1 MRIFLIGFMGCG
13 KSTIGKQLAESL
25 DYNFT
30 DLDSYIEQ
38 KTSKSIKEIFSEN
51 DEVYFRELEKDFL
64 QEVIQ
69 KENIIISTGGGT
81 PCFHNNMELI
91 LQNGVSIYLEMNVG
105 NLAKR
110 LCDEKQNRPLINNIS
125 CNKLEGFIN
134 SKLDERKRFYAQA
147 NYTINPEEI
156 SVDEIVKLLA

>member
-1 MRIFLIGFMGCG
+1 MGCG